1 MKKGDF
7 VKPKL
12 SPTTSDSI
20 YMVIEYV
27 TSSLDEEEDTVH
39 VQLKNGSHDWFRVS
53 ELTMVPAS
61 DLPTPAA
68 YSWEEIIKE
77 ELKGITIEKNIPI
90 PAPKASRQRK
100 WKHVLSRLDVGD
112 SFAVPCGRTGA
123 DRNRLGSSM
132 NFGAKAAGIKI
143 ATRRTDDGNLRIWR
157 IQ

>member
-77 ELKGITIEKNIPI
+77 ELKGITIEKNITI
-90 PAPKASRQRK
+90 P
-100 WKHVLSRLDVGD
+100 
-112 SFAVPCGRTGA
+112 
-123 DRNRLGSSM
+123 
-132 NFGAKAAGIKI
+132 
-143 ATRRTDDGNLRIWR
+143 
-157 IQ
+157 